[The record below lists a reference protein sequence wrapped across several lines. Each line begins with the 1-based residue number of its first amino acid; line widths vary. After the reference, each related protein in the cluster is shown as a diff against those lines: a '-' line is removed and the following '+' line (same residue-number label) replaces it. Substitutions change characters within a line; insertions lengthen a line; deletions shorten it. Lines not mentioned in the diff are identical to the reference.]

1 MPKDSNTKLADSVM
15 TAVGK
20 LSPHTPSADAIR
32 RLNELLYKS
41 EFNSVF
47 PIEPRDVDQDG
58 ELKCLFKGLLKMC
71 HSKERLTKLEIMAIW
86 TAILG
91 PAKEKSKGKKA
102 EAKAP
107 DESSSD
113 ESSDESEG
121 EGEGSESDS
130 DSDSDSG
137 DKPSMMYKC
146 HNCPGNCKSHRTK
159 ECPYRKKG
167 STRGKKKVGN

>member
-71 HSKERLTKLEIMAIW
+71 HSKERLTKLEIIAIW
-86 TAILG
+86 TAILV

-113 ESSDESEG
+113 ESSDEST
-121 EGEGSESDS
+121 GSTSSSDDS
-130 DSDSDSG
+130 DSDDEG
-137 DKPSMMYKC
+137 PVMHKC
-146 HNCPGNCKSHRTK
+146 HECPGGCKSHHTK

-167 STRGKKKVGN
+167 STRGKKKVVK